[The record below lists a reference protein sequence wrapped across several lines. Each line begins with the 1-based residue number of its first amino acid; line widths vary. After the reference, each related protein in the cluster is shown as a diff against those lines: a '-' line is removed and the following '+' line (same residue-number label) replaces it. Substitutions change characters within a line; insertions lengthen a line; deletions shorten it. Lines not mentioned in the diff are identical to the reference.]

1 MLYIEYYNY
10 WQSYKATQERYNE
23 ILMEKEEL
31 FQQTQAK
38 AITYDRDKVQ
48 GGAINNTLET
58 YIEKKDERKIDERLE
73 EAKSILD
80 DRERL
85 LKIKET
91 ELRASN
97 HLHDKVYCMRY
108 IDFISPYKIA
118 KMLNYSKSEIYRIL
132 EKIDKNT
139 KLG

>member
-1 MLYIEYYNY
+1 MIYPEYDLYLWQYRATLRSYNDVLL
-10 WQSYKATQERYNE
+10 K
-23 ILMEKEEL
+23 KEEL
-31 FQQTQAK
+31 FQNTQAK
-38 AITYDRDKVQ
+38 AINYDKDKVS

-58 YIEKKDERKIDERLE
+58 YIEKKEELKIDETLE
-73 EAKSILD
+73 ELKSILD
-80 DRERL
+80 DRANL
-85 LKIKET
+85 LKAKEQ

-108 IDFISPYKIA
+108 VDFISPYKIA

-132 EKIDKNT
+132 EKIDKNK